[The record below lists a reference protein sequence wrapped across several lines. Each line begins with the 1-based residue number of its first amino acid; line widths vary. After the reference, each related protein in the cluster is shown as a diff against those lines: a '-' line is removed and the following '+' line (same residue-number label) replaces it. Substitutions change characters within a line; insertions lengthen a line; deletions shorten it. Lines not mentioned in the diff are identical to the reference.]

1 MGGGRLIGHHTARHR
16 SRPGDTPGIESVPDR
31 ETPPDP
37 AEVTIQCTDYSP
49 DDIQSWDVPFES
61 LDELLQQSPPDG
73 SAVRWINVNSVHPY
87 LVDQFRQALGFHTL
101 AAEDVLHVPQRP
113 KVEAYEDHLF
123 VVARMLTRDANG
135 CLASEQVSMFLYPHL
150 LVTFQEHNGDV
161 WDPIRRRLSNRRSK
175 LRRGTAAYLLYSLL
189 DSLVDHCFPL
199 VEQIASE
206 FEELEAAVLERP
218 DRNVIRRIHA
228 LRAELS
234 IFRNVLWPTRE
245 LVARLCRDEDDMI
258 DEQTQLYLRDVSDH
272 TVQLIDVVESLRE
285 VSTGLS
291 DLYLSSLSH
300 RMNEIMK
307 VLTIVASIFI
317 PLTFVAGV
325 YGMNFEHMPELGWQW
340 AYPAVWA
347 VFVIVVLSMIV
358 LFYRKGWFSR

>member
-1 MGGGRLIGHHTARHR
+1 M
-16 SRPGDTPGIESVPDR
+16 
-31 ETPPDP
+31 
-37 AEVTIQCTDYSP
+37 
-49 DDIQSWDVPFES
+49 
-61 LDELLQQSPPDG
+61 
-73 SAVRWINVNSVHPY
+73 
-87 LVDQFRQALGFHTL
+87 
-101 AAEDVLHVPQRP
+101 
-113 KVEAYEDHLF
+113 
-123 VVARMLTRDANG
+123 
-135 CLASEQVSMFLYPHL
+135 
-150 LVTFQEHNGDV
+150 
-161 WDPIRRRLSNRRSK
+161 
-175 LRRGTAAYLLYSLL
+175 
-189 DSLVDHCFPL
+189 DHCFPL

-218 DRNVIRRIHA
+218 NRNVIRRIHA